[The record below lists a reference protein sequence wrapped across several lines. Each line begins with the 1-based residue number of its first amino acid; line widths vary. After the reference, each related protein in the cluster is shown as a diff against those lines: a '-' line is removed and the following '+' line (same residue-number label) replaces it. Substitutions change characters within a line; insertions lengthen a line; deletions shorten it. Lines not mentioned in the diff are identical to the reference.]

1 MAKNVEYKVLQGLDY
16 PPAKRAEIGDV
27 VSDLPKESISWLLA
41 SGVIKLN
48 SLADA
53 TPVVADPA
61 PLEVV
66 EEVVADVIEALSND
80 EPLEKEITDAL

>member
-41 SGVIKLN
+41 SGVIKLH
-48 SLADA
+48 SSSGE
-53 TPVVADPA
+53 TPVVAEP
-61 PLEVV
+61 VV
-66 EEVVADVIEALSND
+66 EDVVAEVIESLSND
-80 EPLEKEITDAL
+80 EPLEKEITDGV